1 MVNGLEKL
9 EKLGLHTIFE
19 LIPAGLCI
27 AADTSCKEIIYNSIA
42 AQFLR
47 IQTQTA
53 SPTPDKPYRIF
64 RDGRELSPADRPLE
78 RAAWLGDEVF
88 GDQLELVWEDGIRKY
103 AIWNS
108 RPLRDAEGSIIAAIC
123 TFEDITEKK
132 RMLGELERHSE
143 QLNVRP
149 GQYQLLLHSIP
160 CLIFLLNKAGVIEFA
175 NECADQFFKG
185 WMGRLSGLPLIGAVI
200 PRDRLNGKS
209 LSQIVGRS
217 RFSRKGSL
225 VSSYRLPNGQQVWI
239 QWQLRRYTDPVTGVT
254 GIICAGC
261 DITDRENA
269 EQAFHCQHKRRE
281 RIDLLNKALRG
292 EIGGQELVEAARR
305 VGISLT
311 AGSLLYII
319 QIRGVTSGGHTV
331 PQDKP
336 GQRCQAKLD
345 RLITEI
351 ERKTVGIVWPSCAGI
366 AVLEQPPSQE
376 NISYNPQDQD
386 IAEILLSL
394 VRTVFSDKRADIG
407 TTTVTGD
414 PPNMALA
421 YQQAM
426 FALRAGQA
434 IHKGKG
440 GTVYHWQ
447 DLGMLQLMSAY
458 YDSDQSRAFVQAEL
472 GALLEHDK
480 IKASSL
486 VDTLEAVLTADSA
499 AAVARQLHVHEKTVL
514 FRKRKIER
522 ILGTNIDNQDKQL
535 NLLMAIKLLR
545 LMQFGDKN

>member
-1 MVNGLEKL
+1 M
-9 EKLGLHTIFE
+9 
-19 LIPAGLCI
+19 
-27 AADTSCKEIIYNSIA
+27 
-42 AQFLR
+42 
-47 IQTQTA
+47 
-53 SPTPDKPYRIF
+53 
-64 RDGRELSPADRPLE
+64 
-78 RAAWLGDEVF
+78 
-88 GDQLELVWEDGIRKY
+88 ELVWEDGVRKY
-103 AIWNS
+103 ALWNS
-108 RPLRDAEGSIIAAIC
+108 RPLRDAGGDIIAAIG

-132 RMLGELERHSE
+132 RMQGELERHKGP
-143 QLNVRP
+143 LDACP
-149 GQYQLLLHSIP
+149 GQYRLLLDSIP
-160 CLIFLLNKAGVIEFA
+160 CFIFLLNKAGIIEFA
-175 NECADQFFKG
+175 NECADKFFSG
-185 WMGRLSGLPLIGAVI
+185 WLGTLSGLPLIGTVI
-200 PRDRLNGKS
+200 PRDGLNAKS
-209 LSQIVGRS
+209 LSQIVGS
-217 RFSRKGSL
+217 GHSNRKGSL
-225 VSSYRLPNGQQVWI
+225 VSSCRLPNGQQVWI
-239 QWQLRRYTDPVTGVT
+239 QWQLRRHTDPVTGAA

-269 EQAFHCQHKRRE
+269 ERAFQCQHKRRE
-281 RIDLLNKALRG
+281 RMDLLNKALRG
-292 EIGGQELVEAARR
+292 EIGSPEFVEAALR

-319 QIRGVTSGGHTV
+319 QIRGVTGGG
-331 PQDKP
+331 QDKP

-351 ERKTVGIVWPSCAGI
+351 ERKTAGIAWRSCTGI
-366 AVLEQPPSQE
+366 AVLEQPPSRE
-376 NISYNPQDQD
+376 NISYNPQDKD

-394 VRTVFSDKRADIG
+394 ARTVFSDKRADIG

-458 YDSDQSRAFVQAEL
+458 YDSDQSRVFVQAEL

-480 IKASSL
+480 IRASSL
-486 VDTLEAVLTADSA
+486 VDTLEAVLAADSA

-522 ILGTNIDNQDKQL
+522 ILGTNIDNHDKQL
-535 NLLMAIKLLR
+535 NLLMAIRLLR
-545 LMQFGDKN
+545 LMQFGDND